1 MTKYAMTKI
10 QNILLLGLMII
21 LQPKWSIGQHAA
33 QVSLHKLGHAHQ
45 DSLSNIPHLEIP
57 KIHKGEEII
66 QHTGYTL
73 CYNETHE
80 QAAWVA
86 YELTKVE
93 MFKVCKRTNRFTADP
108 TVTTGSAV
116 DEDYK
121 GSGFDRGHLAPAADM
136 AWSTTTM
143 AESFYFSNM
152 SPQRPQFNRGI
163 WKKLE
168 EQVREWAKENNAIYI
183 VTGPVLKSGLNH
195 IGIDEVSVPNYYYK
209 VILDYSQ
216 PDIKAIGFVLPN
228 EGSTESIQ
236 HFAVSIDSVEQ
247 LTGIDF
253 FPLLPDA
260 IENKLEQ
267 ELCLSCWTWAS
278 HTNYRKTDHSIKT
291 KD

>member
-1 MTKYAMTKI
+1 MK
-10 QNILLLGLMII
+10 NIKHLLLLGLMII

-33 QVSLHKLGHAHQ
+33 QVSLHKLGHLQQ
-45 DSLSNIPHLEIP
+45 DSTPKIPHLEIP
-57 KIHKGEEII
+57 KIHKGDQII

-80 QAAWVA
+80 QATWVA
-86 YELTKVE
+86 YELTKDE
-93 MFKVCKRTNRFTADP
+93 TFKVCKRTNRFIPDP
-108 TVTTGSAV
+108 AVTTGSAI

-228 EGSTESIQ
+228 DGSMESLQ

-247 LTGIDF
+247 FTGIDF
-253 FPLLPDA
+253 FPLLPDD

-267 ELCLSCWTWAS
+267 QMCLSCWTWTGQQYDKHTS
-278 HTNYRKTDHSIKT
+278 HAGKTED
-291 KD
+291 

>member
-1 MTKYAMTKI
+1 MK
-10 QNILLLGLMII
+10 NIKHLLLLGLMII

-33 QVSLHKLGHAHQ
+33 QVSLHKLGHLQQ
-45 DSLSNIPHLEIP
+45 DSLPNIPHLETP
-57 KIHKGEEII
+57 KIHKGDQII

-86 YELTKVE
+86 YELSKDET
-93 MFKVCKRTNRFTADP
+93 FKVCKRTNRFIPDP
-108 TVTTGSAV
+108 TVTTGSAI

-216 PDIKAIGFVLPN
+216 PDIKAIGFILPN
-228 EGSTESIQ
+228 EGSMESLQ

-253 FPLLPDA
+253 FPLLPDV

-267 ELCLSCWTWAS
+267 QMCLTCWTWTGQQYDNKHTS
-278 HTNYRKTDHSIKT
+278 HSGKAED
-291 KD
+291 